1 MSGTLI
7 LVSRATRLRASLTR
21 TACSFPPR
29 RSPRP
34 DLSPVPAIVHCRKGP
49 ERRCGM
55 SYNLFYWPLLANT
68 PEDSVVSRTGFVQK
82 FDRVCIELKARGA
95 NDFVE
100 LCK

>member
-1 MSGTLI
+1 
-7 LVSRATRLRASLTR
+7 
-21 TACSFPPR
+21 
-29 RSPRP
+29 
-34 DLSPVPAIVHCRKGP
+34 
-49 ERRCGM
+49 M